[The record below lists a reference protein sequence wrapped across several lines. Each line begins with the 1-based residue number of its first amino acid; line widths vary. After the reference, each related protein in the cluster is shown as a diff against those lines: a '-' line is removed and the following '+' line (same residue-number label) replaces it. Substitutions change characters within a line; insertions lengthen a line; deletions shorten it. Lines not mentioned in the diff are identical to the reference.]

1 MYSPVCGSKSCRS
14 YPCGPMYGFL
24 SFFSNLIFKGLRT
37 CKPSILFNFTS
48 ADIKKKN
55 LTPKENL
62 LFLKKKCIEDE
73 IVGYFLN
80 LPAIGNVTTS

>member
-1 MYSPVCGSKSCRS
+1 MSSPGCSSKSCRS

-24 SFFSNLIFKGLRT
+24 SFFSNFIFKRLRT
-37 CKPSILFNFTS
+37 CKPSTLFNFTS

-62 LFLKKKCIEDE
+62 SFLKK
-73 IVGYFLN
+73 
-80 LPAIGNVTTS
+80 NVLKMK

>member
-1 MYSPVCGSKSCRS
+1 MSSPGCSSKSCRS

-37 CKPSILFNFTS
+37 CKPSTLFNFTS

-55 LTPKENL
+55 LTPKENV
-62 LFLKKKCIEDE
+62 LFLKK
-73 IVGYFLN
+73 
-80 LPAIGNVTTS
+80 NVLKMK